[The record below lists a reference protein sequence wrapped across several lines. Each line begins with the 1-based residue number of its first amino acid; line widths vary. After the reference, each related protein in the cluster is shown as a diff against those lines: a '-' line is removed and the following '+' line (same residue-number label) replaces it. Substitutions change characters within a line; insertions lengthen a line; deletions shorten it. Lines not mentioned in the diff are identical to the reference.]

1 MASRP
6 EEPLQ
11 SDAELPVIST
21 MHTGSPD
28 FEPIDDEATEG
39 TPDSAPGSDPEGKTA
54 RSSTRMRVKSSDEE
68 PSSAQ
73 VAKPPSPRQSAAA
86 AKRRESLEKM
96 AGTLGV
102 DWARAYR
109 DELRGQGRAAAG
121 AWPGTISE
129 ARARVEFRLSLEA
142 SRRGWSGIADA
153 ERAELSR
160 VVYAAAKNFWNEHRD
175 RDDEDDD

>member
-1 MASRP
+1 
-6 EEPLQ
+6 
-11 SDAELPVIST
+11 

-28 FEPIDDEATEG
+28 YEPLEDDPADASPESV
-39 TPDSAPGSDPEGKTA
+39 PDSDPEGKVA
-54 RSSTRMRVKSSDEE
+54 RSSTRMRVKPTSDEE
-68 PSSAQ
+68 PISSTPAP
-73 VAKPPSPRQSAAA
+73 KPPSPRQSAAA

-96 AGTLGV
+96 AGTLGI

-175 RDDEDDD
+175 RDDEEDD

>member
-1 MASRP
+1 MHTASP
-6 EEPLQ
+6 ELESLDDPTDIVD
-11 SDAELPVIST
+11 DAEPES
-21 MHTGSPD
+21 SP
-28 FEPIDDEATEG
+28 EG
-39 TPDSAPGSDPEGKTA
+39 TKAA
-54 RSSTRMRVKSSDEE
+54 RSGTRLRVKAPAE
-68 PSSAQ
+68 PETTDAQ
-73 VAKPPSPRQSAAA
+73 PAKTPSPRQSAAA

-96 AGTLGV
+96 ATTLGV

-109 DELRGQGRAAAG
+109 DDLRGQGRAAAG

-153 ERAELSR
+153 ERAELAR
-160 VVYAAAKNFWNEHRD
+160 ALYAAAKNFWNEHRD